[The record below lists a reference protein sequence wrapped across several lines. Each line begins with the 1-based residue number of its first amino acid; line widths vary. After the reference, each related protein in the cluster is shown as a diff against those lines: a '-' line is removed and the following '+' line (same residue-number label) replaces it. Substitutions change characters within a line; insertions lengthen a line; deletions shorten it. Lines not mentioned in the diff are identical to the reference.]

1 MTTIEHIQTYG
12 SYILFG
18 ASTLIHSAANVAS
31 WVMGA
36 VVDIAKSE
44 RMQRLALDMLWLHSR
59 AMVQLENMGK
69 WAYREFESV
78 KYCVDK
84 IQLFNGKLRDFTSRA
99 KREPVATRWIQ
110 TCKLN
115 KIPPAPDRFFENYQI
130 LSEEDDYSVAFSN
143 ASQSISNNTMRENGI
158 IVMKN
163 NDWYAVR
170 LCSSVDIPTVLSG
183 TTSGFRPMSISYS
196 HPELPESIEI
206 QLHEGFWCI
215 GNELFSPAFMR
226 RYLEYQEL
234 AFICD
239 EQYSI
244 QIIDSNVNVY
254 NVKPNQYIRV
264 DNENI
269 SILIFEEQE
278 SEAKVKEEEGEAK
291 VEEEESEARVKEEE
305 SEAKVEEESEAEEV
319 EEEIEEAESEEDAS
333 ANVEAESEEDVSA
346 NVEAESEED
355 VVNVEA
361 ESEDEELVA

>member
-18 ASTLIHSAANVAS
+18 ASTVIHSAVNVAS

-36 VVDIAKSE
+36 FVDIAKSE
-44 RMQRLALDMLWLHSR
+44 RMQKLALDMLWLHSR
-59 AMVQLENMGK
+59 AMIQLENMGK

-99 KREPVATRWIQ
+99 KREPVAARWIQ

-130 LSEEDDYSVAFSN
+130 ISEEDDYSVAFSN
-143 ASQSISNNTMRENGI
+143 ASQSISNNTTRENGI

-170 LCSSVDIPTVLSG
+170 LCSSVDIPPGLCG

-196 HPELPESIEI
+196 HPELTESIEI

-244 QIIDSNVNVY
+244 QIIDSNVNIH

-264 DNENI
+264 DHDNI
-269 SILIFEEQE
+269 SILLFEDEE
-278 SEAKVKEEEGEAK
+278 SEANVENVKTEVEDEKREAK
-291 VEEEESEARVKEEE
+291 IENAEVKIEEESEV
-305 SEAKVEEESEAEEV
+305 EEV
-319 EEEIEEAESEEDAS
+319 EEEIEEAESEFK
-333 ANVEAESEEDVSA
+333 SEEDA
-346 NVEAESEED
+346 T
-355 VVNVEA
+355 NVEA
-361 ESEDEELVA
+361 ESEDDELVT